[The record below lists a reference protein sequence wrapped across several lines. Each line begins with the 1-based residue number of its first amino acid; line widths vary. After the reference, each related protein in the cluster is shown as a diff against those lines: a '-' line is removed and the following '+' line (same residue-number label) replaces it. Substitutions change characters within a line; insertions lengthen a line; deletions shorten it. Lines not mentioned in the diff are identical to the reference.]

1 MSRETVRY
9 GKGRIAAVFSIIILT
24 LLDSFFTIH
33 LVQNG
38 ATEINPVLSYYLSH
52 SHLVFFAV
60 KYFLTT
66 ATIFIILASERLF
79 GPKLRLPA
87 NLLFAFYMITLALV
101 VYWEAYLAFLSSS

>member
-1 MSRETVRY
+1 MADEKTQY
-9 GKGRIAAVFSIIILT
+9 GRGRLAAVFSIIVLT

-38 ATEINPVLSYYLSH
+38 ATELNPVLSYYLGH

-66 ATIFIILASERLF
+66 ATIFLILASENIF
-79 GPKLRLPA
+79 GKKKVRLPA
-87 NLLFAFYMITLALV
+87 NLLLAFYGCVLALV
-101 VYWEAYLAFLSSS
+101 VYWEAYLAFFH